1 LLRFIF
7 IQFKSFHWYTFKLYY
22 FRGYLHL
29 DRFNKESDRGAVLVA
44 GTMLDERLKEI
55 LKSFLSD
62 SKSTLNL
69 IEGFNAPL
77 GTFSSRIAAC
87 FSLGLIQKNE
97 FDELNIIRKIRNEF
111 AHTWDNAS
119 FETGIIKDLCSKLP
133 WLGPNEFEPNST
145 LRQRFNAAVSILL
158 TDFLWRA
165 RLVLKE
171 RREERIWPNKT
182 R

>member
-1 LLRFIF
+1 MDSPKSEPEIEELGRFLN
-7 IQFKSFHWYTFKLYY
+7 K
-22 FRGYLHL
+22 
-29 DRFNKESDRGAVLVA
+29 FNKESDRGAVLVA

-62 SKSTLNL
+62 SKSSSDLL
-69 IEGFNAPL
+69 EGFNAPL

-87 FSLGLIQKNE
+87 LSLGLIQKNE
-97 FDELNIIRKIRNEF
+97 FDELNTIRKIRNEF
-111 AHTWDNAS
+111 AHTWDNTS
-119 FETGIIKDLCSKLP
+119 FETGIVKDLCSRLP
-133 WLGPNEFEPNST
+133 WLGPTELEANSKP
-145 LRQRFNAAVSILL
+145 RERFNFAIAILL

-171 RREERIWPNKT
+171 RRQERIWPNKS